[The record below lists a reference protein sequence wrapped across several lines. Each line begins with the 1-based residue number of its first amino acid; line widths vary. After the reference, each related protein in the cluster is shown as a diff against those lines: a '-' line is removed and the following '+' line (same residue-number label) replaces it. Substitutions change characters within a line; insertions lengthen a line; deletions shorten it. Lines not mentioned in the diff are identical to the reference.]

1 MISAISAEPDPAGIV
16 WMARTASAKGAS
28 LQGAQNRAE
37 KDRRWPAMLRKL
49 KGLRRR
55 GRRSIRIVDADCGAG
70 ELLIH
75 AARRARE
82 MGFVAIEARGIDTD
96 PRLIASAL
104 RAAAARQSDPAIGL
118 VFEQGDQDEAMREE
132 AEYPADLLLCS
143 ASDADRSK
151 RAALARTAADT
162 VLWDR
167 AAKVS
172 RERQ

>member
-1 MISAISAEPDPAGIV
+1 MQYSYIAPAGIV
-16 WMARTASAKGAS
+16 WMAPAAGAWGAS
-28 LQGAQNRAE
+28 VQSAQDRAE

-49 KGLRRR
+49 KGLRKR

-82 MGFVAIEARGIDTD
+82 MGFVAIEGRGIDAD

-104 RAAAARQSDPAIGL
+104 RAAERQGDPAIGL
-118 VFEQGDQDEAMREE
+118 VFEQGDADKVMREE
-132 AEYPADLLLCS
+132 AEYPADLLLCP
-143 ASDADRSK
+143 ASDTDTRE

-167 AAKVS
+167 KTKQ
-172 RERQ
+172 ERGRS

>member
-1 MISAISAEPDPAGIV
+1 MQYSYSLSAGIV
-16 WMARTASAKGAS
+16 WMAPAAGAWGAS
-28 LQGAQNRAE
+28 VQSAQDRAE

-49 KGLRRR
+49 KGLRKR

-82 MGFVAIEARGIDTD
+82 MGFVAIEGRGIDAD
-96 PRLIASAL
+96 PRLIASAI
-104 RAAAARQSDPAIGL
+104 RAAARRSDPAIGL
-118 VFEQGDQDEAMREE
+118 VFEQGDPGKAMREE
-132 AEYPADLLLCS
+132 AEYPADLLLCP
-143 ASDADRSK
+143 ASDADKRE

-167 AAKVS
+167 KTKQGRGRS
-172 RERQ
+172 